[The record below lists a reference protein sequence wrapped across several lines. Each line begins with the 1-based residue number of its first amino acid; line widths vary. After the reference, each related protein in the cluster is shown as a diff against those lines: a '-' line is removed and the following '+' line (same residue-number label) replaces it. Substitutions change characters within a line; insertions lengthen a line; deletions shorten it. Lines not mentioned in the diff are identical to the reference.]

1 MRVIG
6 LISGTS
12 VDGIDA
18 AMLTIDGPPE
28 ALNVQFLA
36 GETFPYPAD
45 VRSRILDLCGG
56 AAIAMAEL
64 AELDE
69 AIAQSFAEAAL
80 HLQAQHGPA
89 DLIGS
94 HGQTVFHRPRFT
106 GVEKAEGR
114 GQRAEGGAS
123 LAGVPPLAY
132 TLQLGRGD
140 WIAYQTGIMTV
151 NNFRQ
156 ADVEAGGEG
165 APLVPPVDVALLRHE
180 TRDRC
185 IQNIGGIGNVAYLPA
200 RQSGGDRFL
209 GWDTGPGNSLLDL
222 AVQQLSN
229 GQFTYDAN
237 GAWAAQ
243 GTPSQGLVQ
252 RWLNHPYFHQRPPKS
267 TGRELFGQAFMTA
280 CWQEA
285 QAEGLGDADFLATL
299 TELTAAS
306 IADSYRRFL
315 PRLPDEVLV
324 CGGGS
329 RNQYLKSRLQQLL
342 APAIVKTTDD
352 AGVNADF
359 KEAIAF
365 AVLAYWRISHY
376 PGNLPAATGAHQAVV
391 LGEIHLPP
399 GGTHARMM
407 GVPEPSGDLIGTP

>member
-18 AMLTIDGPPE
+18 AMVSLDGPPD
-28 ALNVQFLA
+28 ALQVSFVG
-36 GETFPYPAD
+36 GETFPYPAA
-45 VRSRILDLCGG
+45 VRSRILELCGG
-56 AAIAMAEL
+56 AVISMAEF

-69 AIAQSFAEAAL
+69 AIAQAFADAAL
-80 HLQAQHGPA
+80 QLQTRYGPA

-94 HGQTVFHRPRFT
+94 HGQTVFHRPRPLT
-106 GVEKAEGR
+106 
-114 GQRAEGGAS
+114 
-123 LAGVPPLAY
+123 LADTPSLAY

-140 WIAYQTGIMTV
+140 WIAYRTGLLTV

-165 APLVPPVDVALLRHE
+165 APLVPPVDVALLRDE
-180 TRDRC
+180 TCDRC
-185 IQNIGGIGNVAYLPA
+185 IQNIGGIGNVAYLPS
-200 RQSGGDRFL
+200 RQSGNDTFL

-222 AVQQLSN
+222 AVQQLSG
-229 GQFTYDAN
+229 GQQRFDQN

-243 GTPSQGLVQ
+243 GTPCQPLVQ
-252 RWLNHPYFHQRPPKS
+252 HWLAHSYFQQVPPKS
-267 TGRELFGQAFMTA
+267 TGRELFGPDFLAR

-285 QAEGLGDADFLATL
+285 QPYNLTEADFLATL

-315 PRLPDEVLV
+315 PQLPDEVLV

-329 RNQYLKSRLQQLL
+329 RNPYLLSRLQNLL
-342 APAIVKTTDD
+342 PSALVKTTDD
-352 AGVNADF
+352 AGIDADF

-376 PGNLPAATGAHQAVV
+376 PGNLPAATGARQAVV

-399 GGTHARMM
+399 GGTHVRMRS
-407 GVPEPSGDLIGTP
+407 VPEPFGDLIGTP